1 MKTIIAATLALAVC
15 GPLAAAEIKAQ
26 PRAVPSESKAG
37 PTEPPAIT
45 LSTGSMLPTKVRQ
58 AGQITD
64 GARNVQVMDSN
75 TIRNSGASD
84 LASLLKRRGV
94 TR

>member
-1 MKTIIAATLALAVC
+1 
-15 GPLAAAEIKAQ
+15 
-26 PRAVPSESKAG
+26 
-37 PTEPPAIT
+37 
-45 LSTGSMLPTKVRQ
+45 MLPTKVRQ